1 MQIFGGR
8 NIMRTYYKVYWYEN
22 LSLKKIE
29 NFTTFRAAELKYDEL
44 IEKYL
49 FVGLEKIKEEIRL
62 LQYTQ
67 YGEEQIK
74 VSA

>member
-8 NIMRTYYKVYWYEN
+8 NIMRTYYKVSWYEN